1 MNQQST
7 LKKVPEEDK
16 NRKSAA
22 FDSPTNP
29 LEIGNLF
36 NQITGLRTRLGY
48 GKNSGEHPADEE
60 DDPADDWKD
69 TPPGKKNN
77 GKGSVRSK
85 KGKGHN

>member
-1 MNQQST
+1 
-7 LKKVPEEDK
+7 LKRVPEDEK
-16 NRKSAA
+16 NLRKTNA

-48 GKNSGEHPADEE
+48 GKNSGEDPQSDEE
-60 DDPADDWKD
+60 DAGDDDTWKAEASAAVRK
-69 TPPGKKNN
+69 TS